1 MSFLAIGV
9 IRLYQRLIV
18 PLLPQSCRYVP
29 SCSEYM
35 IESIEKK
42 GLLQGV
48 PNGIWRILRCHPL
61 GGSGYNPVD

>member
-1 MSFLAIGV
+1 MSFLAIGM

-18 PLLPQSCRYVP
+18 PLLPQGCRYVP

-42 GLLQGV
+42 GLLLGV
-48 PNGIWRILRCHPL
+48 PKGIWRILRCHPF

>member
-1 MSFLAIGV
+1 MSFLAIGM

-18 PLLPQSCRYVP
+18 PLLPQGCRYIP

-48 PNGIWRILRCHPL
+48 PKGIWRILRCHPL

>member
-48 PNGIWRILRCHPL
+48 PKGIWRILRCHPL

>member
-1 MSFLAIGV
+1 MSFLAIGM
-9 IRLYQRLIV
+9 IRLYQHLIV
-18 PLLPQSCRYVP
+18 PLLPQGCRYVP

-42 GLLQGV
+42 GLLLGV
-48 PNGIWRILRCHPL
+48 PKGIWRILRCHPL

>member
-1 MSFLAIGV
+1 MSFLAIGM

-18 PLLPQSCRYVP
+18 PLLPQGCRYVP

-42 GLLQGV
+42 GLLLGV
-48 PNGIWRILRCHPL
+48 PKGIWRVLRCQPF
-61 GGSGYNPVD
+61 GGQGVDLP